1 MTDQELIATYVGLL
15 IIQYS
20 DPDNQPKALATI
32 ALVAGEAIANQ
43 IIGAVGAAYSIT
55 ELYGQVLAQGAQ
67 LDVLGQFVG
76 AERILVGYPPS
87 PFSFFGF
94 EDTRSAYD
102 PSIGGFGNTTVG
114 VPSDYYEDIRNQ
126 NSGIY
131 TQTDA
136 QMVQLI
142 NYLASVNN
150 AYFSVQEIDDILYSF
165 FGIYVTVAESATM
178 QITYTEDVS
187 DPGTLY
193 GIVKFI
199 GALPHP
205 AGVEVID

>member
-1 MTDQELIATYVGLL
+1 MTDADLIQTYVNLL
-15 IIQYS
+15 IIEYS

-32 ALVAGEAIANQ
+32 ALVAGQAIANQ
-43 IIGAVGAAYSIT
+43 IIGQVGAAYSIT
-55 ELYGQVLAQGAQ
+55 TLYGQVLAQGTQ
-67 LDVLGQFVG
+67 LNVLGQFVG

-87 PFSFFGF
+87 PFAFFGF

-102 PSIGGFGNTTVG
+102 PSIGGFGDTTVG
-114 VPSDYYEDIRNQ
+114 VPADYYEDTRNQ

-131 TQTDA
+131 TQTDE

-142 NYLASVNN
+142 NYLAAANN
-150 AYFSVQEIDDILYSF
+150 AYFSVQEIDDILYAF
-165 FGIYVTVAESATM
+165 FGSYVTVAETATM
-178 QITYTEDVS
+178 QITYTQSVS

>member
-1 MTDQELIATYVGLL
+1 MTDADLIQTYVNLL
-15 IIQYS
+15 IIEYS
-20 DPDNQPKALATI
+20 DPNNQPKALATI
-32 ALVAGEAIANQ
+32 ALVAGQAIANQ
-43 IIGAVGAAYSIT
+43 IIGQVGAAYSIT
-55 ELYGQVLAQGAQ
+55 TLYGQVLAQGAQ
-67 LDVLGQFVG
+67 LNVLGQFVG

-87 PFSFFGF
+87 PFTFFGF

-102 PSIGGFGNTTVG
+102 PSIGGFGDTTVG
-114 VPSDYYEDIRNQ
+114 VPADYYEDTRNQ

-131 TQTDA
+131 TQTDE

-142 NYLASVNN
+142 NYLAAANN
-150 AYFSVQEIDDILYSF
+150 AYFSIQEIDDILYAF
-165 FGIYVTVAESATM
+165 FGSYVTVAETATM
-178 QITYTEDVS
+178 QITYTQSVS